1 MFSND
6 KIFNKIA
13 EALLVDYSSVYYVN
27 AITNEYQWYSVDP
40 EFHSLHIEQG
50 GEDFFKNIIRDAD
63 KVVYEEDKHIFTEG
77 FKKEKLL
84 SDVKKGSMQ
93 SIEYRLMI
101 DGQPVYHTLRLI
113 RGLNDDEDF
122 FILGVINIDDRVR
135 DRERLQQAEHEREI
149 YTRISESLASYYDI
163 ILYIAS
169 DTGEFSEF
177 SFDKKTGTICVIN
190 EGKMFFD
197 DLSEMINKNFYR
209 LDQKSVLRSLTR
221 EKLED
226 ELKDKKQ
233 YTLECRVISNGEP
246 VHTRFTIM
254 WSSDHS
260 HFIIGVENIED
271 ELKKEREQLKALKIA
286 NELARRDEL
295 TGIKNKNA
303 FYELEKTVQN
313 NIDNGLDYLPF
324 AIVVCD
330 INDLK
335 RINDSFGHKTGDD
348 YIKASC
354 KLICD
359 IFTHSPVFRVG
370 GDEFVVFLRSSD
382 FENRTSLIEE
392 LHNHVIEN
400 QKKKEGPVIASGMAV
415 YNPQHDRFFTD
426 VFERAD
432 TMMYENKKLLKE
444 GDVKPHMHGP
454 DSLDAPIPIDRKKK
468 LDALFDAFSV
478 VAEDTY
484 VYVCDMKHDYSRWSK
499 SAVKVFGLPSEYMLG
514 AGGIW
519 EKHIHPDDAEIYHS
533 GISAIFSGTTLGHDM
548 QYRARKLN
556 GDYVLCTCR
565 GVVIRDPNEI
575 PEFFCGS
582 IRNHGIHGH
591 IDPLTGL
598 KNQYGFFEDLETNM
612 VKNIKMRICMVGIG
626 KFSEINE
633 VYGYHFG
640 NLVLQK
646 FGRYMFDNINK
657 SESIYRLDGT
667 KFAVISTSLSVEEMT
682 DRYDKLRNHFRQGF
696 FIDDKYIILDLNS
709 GLLTVDNFMIDV
721 QTVYACL
728 NFAYGESKV
737 RRQGD
742 LVEFYN
748 DLNDENKQRIEKLH
762 VIRASIM
769 QDYQGFYLLY
779 QPVVD
784 AVSEKI
790 IGAEALLRWKNEEY
804 GIVPPDH
811 FIPILEKDPLFF
823 KLGQWILKTA
833 ILGAKELMKKYP
845 DFIINVNLSYTQ
857 LEKTNFLDMVF
868 DTLEDTDF
876 PPEHLCLEITERCRL
891 LNIDMLKNIIV
902 NLRGRGVL
910 IALDD
915 FGTGFSSMEIVKELP
930 FDVIK
935 IDRSFVMKIEDDLKE
950 RTFIKTFAEVSSTY
964 GAKVCVEGIETAAM
978 RHILLNYHVHSLQ
991 GYYYSRPVELE
1002 KLLEM
1007 DNDKKQ

>member
-27 AITNEYQWYSVDP
+27 AVTNEYQWYSVDP

-50 GEDFFKNIIRDAD
+50 GNDFFKNIIRDAD

-77 FKKEKLL
+77 FQKEKLL
-84 SDVKKGSMQ
+84 AEIKTDTMK

-101 DGQPVYHTLRLI
+101 DGKPVYHTLRLI
-113 RGLNDDEDF
+113 RGVSDDEDY
-122 FILGVINIDDRVR
+122 FILGVINIDERVR
-135 DRERLQQAEHEREI
+135 ERERLRQAENEREL
-149 YTRISESLASYYDI
+149 YSRISESLAAYYDVL
-163 ILYIAS
+163 LYIDS
-169 DTGEFSEF
+169 ETGSFSEF
-177 SFDKKTGTICVIN
+177 SFDKKTGTICVTN
-190 EGKMFFD
+190 EGSNFFE
-197 DLSEMINKNFYR
+197 SMTVMINDNFYR
-209 LDQKSVLRSLTR
+209 LDRKNIIRALTQENLKS
-221 EKLED
+221 
-226 ELKDKKQ
+226 ELQDKKQ
-233 YTLECRVISNGEP
+233 YIIESRIVSNDEP
-246 VHTRFTIM
+246 IHTRLTAM

-260 HFIIGVENIED
+260 HFIIGIENIE
-271 ELKKEREQLKALKIA
+271 EQLKKEHEQLEAMKIA
-286 NELARRDEL
+286 NEMARRDEL
-295 TGIKNKNA
+295 TGIKNKNV
-303 FYELEKTVQN
+303 FYELEKTVQS

-335 RINDSFGHKTGDD
+335 HINDCYGHKEGDE

-382 FENRTSLIEE
+382 YENRSSLIEQ
-392 LHNHVIEN
+392 LQNQVIEN
-400 QKKKEGPVIASGMAV
+400 QKKKDGPIVASGMAV
-415 YNPQHDRFFTD
+415 YDQNHDSHFTD

-432 TMMYENKKLLKE
+432 TLMYENKKWLKD
-444 GDVKPHMHGP
+444 GNVRSHMHGP
-454 DSLDAPIPIDRKKK
+454 DSLEAPIPLERKKK
-468 LDALFDAFSV
+468 LDALFDAFDV
-478 VAEDTY
+478 VADGTY
-484 VYVCDMKHDYSRWSK
+484 VYVCDMKYDYSRWSK
-499 SAVKVFGLPSEYMLG
+499 EAVKCFGLPSEYMLG
-514 AGGIW
+514 AGSIW
-519 EKHIHPDDAEIYHS
+519 EKHIHSEDVEIYHA
-533 GISAIFSGTTLGHDM
+533 GISNIFSGTAIGHDM
-548 QYRARKLN
+548 QYRAKKLN
-556 GDYVLCTCR
+556 GEYVLCTCR

-582 IRNHGIHGH
+582 IRNHGIHGQ

-598 KNQYGFFEDLETNM
+598 RNQYGFFEDIESNM
-612 VKNIKMRICMVGIG
+612 VKNIQMRICMIGIG

-633 VYGYHFG
+633 IYGYHFG
-640 NLVLQK
+640 NMVLQK
-646 FGRYMFDNINK
+646 FGRYMFENVDK
-657 SESIYRLDGT
+657 SETIYRLDGT
-667 KFAVISTSLSVEEMT
+667 KFAVLTTSREVDEMKK
-682 DRYDKLRNHFRQGF
+682 RYDKLRAHFRQGF
-696 FIDDKYIILDLNS
+696 FVDDKFIILDLNA
-709 GLLTVDNFMIDV
+709 GLITVDNFLIDV

-728 NFAYGESKV
+728 NFAYGESKI

-742 LVEFYN
+742 FVEFYN
-748 DLNDENKQRIEKLH
+748 DLNDENKHRIEKLH

-769 QDYQGFYLLY
+769 QNYQGFYLLY

-784 AVSEKI
+784 AETEQI
-790 IGAEALLRWKNEEY
+790 IGAEALLRWKNDEY
-804 GIVPPDH
+804 GIVPPNH

-845 DFIINVNLSYTQ
+845 DFVINVNLSYTQ

-868 DTLEDTDF
+868 NTLEDADF

-891 LNIDMLKNIIV
+891 LNMDMLKNIIV
-902 NLRGRGVL
+902 NLRGRGIK

-935 IDRSFVMKIEDDLKE
+935 IDRSFVMKIEEDMKE

-964 GAKVCVEGIETAAM
+964 GAKVCVEGIETAGM

-1002 KLLEM
+1002 KLLETNT
-1007 DNDKKQ
+1007 DNKE

>member
-63 KVVYEEDKHIFTEG
+63 KVVYEEDKHIFMEG
-77 FKKEKLL
+77 FQKEKLL

-149 YTRISESLASYYDI
+149 YTRISESLASYYDVL
-163 ILYIAS
+163 LYIDAE
-169 DTGEFSEF
+169 TEKFTEF
-177 SFDKKTGTICVIN
+177 SFDKKTGTICVIK
-190 EGKMFFD
+190 EGQMFFD
-197 DLSEMINKNFYR
+197 DLSAMINKNFYR
-209 LDQKSVLRSLTR
+209 LDQKSVMRSLTK
-221 EKLED
+221 ENLKN

-233 YTLECRVISNGEP
+233 YIIECRVISNGEP
-246 VHTRFTIM
+246 VHTRLTIM
-254 WSSDHS
+254 LSSNHS

-286 NELARRDEL
+286 NEMARRDEL

-335 RINDSFGHKTGDD
+335 RINDSLGHKAGDE

-359 IFTHSPVFRVG
+359 IFSHSPVFRVG

-382 FENRTSLIEE
+382 FENRTSLLEE
-392 LHNHVIEN
+392 LHNRVIDN
-400 QKKKEGPVIASGMAV
+400 QRKNEGPIVASGMAV
-415 YNPQHDRFFTD
+415 YNPQHDRMFTD

-432 TMMYENKKLLKE
+432 TMMYENKKWLKE
-444 GDVKPHMHGP
+444 GAVKPHMHGP
-454 DSLDAPIPIDRKKK
+454 DSLDAPIPIERKKK

-499 SAVKVFGLPSEYMLG
+499 AAVKIFGLPSEYMLG

-519 EKHIHPDDAEIYHS
+519 EKHIHPDDVEIYHS
-533 GISAIFSGTTLGHDM
+533 GISSVFSGNALGHDM

-556 GDYVLCTCR
+556 GDYVICTCR
-565 GVVIRDPNEI
+565 GVVIRDSNEI

-582 IRNHGIHGH
+582 IRNHGVHGH

-598 KNQYGFFEDLETNM
+598 KNQYGFFEDLETNII
-612 VKNIKMRICMVGIG
+612 KNNMMRICMIGIG

-646 FGRYMFDNINK
+646 FGRYMFDNTNK

-667 KFAVISTSLSVEEMT
+667 KFAVISTLSVEEMN
-682 DRYDKLRNHFRQGF
+682 DRYDKLRTHFRQGF
-696 FIDDKYIILDLNS
+696 FVDDKYIILDLNA
-709 GLLTVDNFMIDV
+709 GLLTVDNFLIDV

-790 IGAEALLRWKNEEY
+790 IGAEALLRWKNDEY

-868 DTLEDTDF
+868 DTLEDTNF

-891 LNIDMLKNIIV
+891 LNMDMLKNIIV

-991 GYYYSRPVELE
+991 GYYYSRPIELE

-1007 DNDKKQ
+1007 DNNKKQ

>member
-27 AITNEYQWYSVDP
+27 ALTNEYQWYSVDP
-40 EFHSLHIEQG
+40 EFHSLHIEHG
-50 GEDFFKNIIRDAD
+50 GEDFFKNIVRDAD
-63 KVVYEEDKHIFTEG
+63 KVVYEEDKPIFMDG

-84 SDVKKGSMQ
+84 ADIKKGTMQ

-101 DGQPVYHTLRLI
+101 DGKPVYHTLRLI
-113 RGLNDDEDF
+113 RGIEDDEDY
-122 FILGVINIDDRVR
+122 FILGVINIDERVR
-135 DRERLQQAEHEREI
+135 DRERLRQAEHERAI
-149 YTRISESLASYYDI
+149 YTRISESLAAYYDVL
-163 ILYIAS
+163 LYIDS
-169 DTGEFSEF
+169 DSGNFSEF
-177 SFDKKTGTICVIN
+177 SFDKKTGTICVTN
-190 EGKMFFD
+190 EGNNFFSS
-197 DLSEMINKNFYR
+197 LTVMINNNFYR
-209 LDQKSVLRSLTR
+209 FDKKNVLRALTK
-221 EKLED
+221 EKLIE
-226 ELKDKKQ
+226 ELSDKKQ
-233 YTLECRVISNGEP
+233 YTLEYRIVSNGEP
-246 VHTRFTIM
+246 IHTRLTAM
-254 WSSDHS
+254 WSSDRS
-260 HFIIGVENIED
+260 HFIIGIENIE
-271 ELKKEREQLKALKIA
+271 EQLKKEREHLKALKIA
-286 NELARRDEL
+286 NEMARRDEL

-303 FYELEKTVQN
+303 FYELEKTVQSN
-313 NIDNGLDYLPF
+313 LDNGLDYLPF

-330 INDLK
+330 INNLK
-335 RINDSFGHKTGDD
+335 LINDTLGHKAGDE
-348 YIKASC
+348 YIKSSC
-354 KLICD
+354 KLVCN
-359 IFTHSPVFRVG
+359 IFAHSPVFRVG

-382 FENRTSLIEE
+382 YENRSTLIED
-392 LHNHVIEN
+392 LHNQVVEN
-400 QKKKEGPVIASGMAV
+400 MKKKEGPIVASGMAV
-415 YNPQHDRFFTD
+415 YDPRNDKLFTD

-432 TMMYENKKLLKE
+432 TMMYENKKWLKKGALE
-444 GDVKPHMHGP
+444 KHMHGP
-454 DSLDAPIPIDRKKK
+454 DSLDAPLPLERKKK
-468 LDALFDAFSV
+468 LDALFEAFSV
-478 VAEDTY
+478 VADGTY
-484 VYVCDMKHDYSRWSK
+484 VYICDMKYDYSRWSK
-499 SAVKVFGLPSEYMLG
+499 SAVKCFGLPSEYMLG

-519 EKHIHPDDAEIYHS
+519 EKHIHPEDAEVYHS
-533 GISAIFSGTTLGHDM
+533 GISAVFSGNALGHDM

-598 KNQYGFFEDLETNM
+598 RNQYGFFEDIEANM
-612 VKNIKMRICMVGIG
+612 VKNTEMRICMIGIG

-640 NLVLQK
+640 NIVLQK
-646 FGRYMFDNINK
+646 FGRYMFENIRS

-667 KFAVISTSLSVEEMT
+667 KFAVISTSLTVAEMKE
-682 DRYDKLRNHFRQGF
+682 RYEKLRTHFRKGF
-696 FIDDKYIILDLNS
+696 FVDDKFIILDLNS
-709 GLLTVDNFMIDV
+709 GILTVDNFMIDV

-748 DLNDENKQRIEKLH
+748 DLNDENKHRIEKLH

-790 IGAEALLRWKNEEY
+790 IGAEALLRWRNDEY

-902 NLRGRGVL
+902 NLRGRGIR

-935 IDRSFVMKIEDDLKE
+935 IDRSFVMKIEEDMKE

-964 GAKVCVEGIETAAM
+964 GAKVCVEGIETAGM

-991 GYYYSRPVELE
+991 GYYYSRPVELD
-1002 KLLEM
+1002 KLLQLDTEK
-1007 DNDKKQ
+1007 NQ